1 MLKGKTAL
9 VSGSTRRIGAGIAE
23 PLAADPF
30 SNRRK
35 IRWESDMNSKQR
47 TDGTRENGSG
57 NGSSPRH
64 RHDADVTEL
73 ALKSAK
79 AILDR
84 YEEVIST
91 AHRESALLLWRG
103 ISPPL
108 DGHLGYSLEVT
119 KRAFIASLSQGIT
132 LVEIAAKLQLEGVAL
147 LRRMAVQTWLSPS
160 PPSDTGSGRGAM

>member
-1 MLKGKTAL
+1 
-9 VSGSTRRIGAGIAE
+9 
-23 PLAADPF
+23 
-30 SNRRK
+30 
-35 IRWESDMNSKQR
+35 MNSKQG

-64 RHDADVTEL
+64 RHDADVLDRSTEL

-108 DGHLGYSLEVT
+108 DGHLSSSLEVT

-160 PPSDTGSGRGAM
+160 PPSDTGSGRGAI